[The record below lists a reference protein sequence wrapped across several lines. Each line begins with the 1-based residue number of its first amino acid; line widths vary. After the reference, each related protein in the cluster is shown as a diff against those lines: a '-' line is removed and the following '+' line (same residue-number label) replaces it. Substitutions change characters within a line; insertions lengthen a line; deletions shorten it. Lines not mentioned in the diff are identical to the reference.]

1 MRKIEQLE
9 EDLEEYLKEYINN
22 YKQCLQEVLKHY
34 NIEEKETVVYSNIY
48 KIIGIITI
56 TQNDFYFQPYC
67 LNFYPIT
74 SKGEISKNSKGYI
87 SSYNDYKGLDKDYE
101 ITKIDINNKEE
112 LINAV
117 KGLKNG
123 RVKLEDLI

>member
-56 TQNDFYFQPYC
+56 TQNDFYLKPYC

-74 SKGEISKNSKGYI
+74 LKGEISKNSRSYI
-87 SSYNDYKGLDKDYE
+87 SSYNDFNGLDKDYYV
-101 ITKIDINNKEE
+101 TKLNINNKEE

-123 RVKLEDLI
+123 SVKLEDLI